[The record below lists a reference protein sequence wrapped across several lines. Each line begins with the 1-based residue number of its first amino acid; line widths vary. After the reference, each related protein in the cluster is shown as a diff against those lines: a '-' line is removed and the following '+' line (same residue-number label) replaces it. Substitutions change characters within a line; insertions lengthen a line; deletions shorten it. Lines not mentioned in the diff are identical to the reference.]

1 MYHTPELQHSF
12 VTLNQKTISQ
22 NRFLVEQRQIKVS
35 MLYDM
40 NMQLVQKQVRDMYN
54 YNKQLNSWKKV
65 NHNHNKLNNNRSSYQ
80 INMYRMNKENK
91 EGSNNNLNL
100 ILH

>member
-54 YNKQLNSWKKV
+54 YNKQLNSRKKV

-80 INMYRMNKENK
+80 INVYRMNKENK

>member
-1 MYHTPELQHSF
+1 
-12 VTLNQKTISQ
+12 
-22 NRFLVEQRQIKVS
+22 

-54 YNKQLNSWKKV
+54 YNKQLNSRKKV

>member
-54 YNKQLNSWKKV
+54 YNKQLNSWKK
-65 NHNHNKLNNNRSSYQ
+65 S
-80 INMYRMNKENK
+80 
-91 EGSNNNLNL
+91 
-100 ILH
+100 

>member
-22 NRFLVEQRQIKVS
+22 NRFLVKQRQIKVS

-65 NHNHNKLNNNRSSYQ
+65 NHNHNK
-80 INMYRMNKENK
+80 
-91 EGSNNNLNL
+91 
-100 ILH
+100 

>member
-22 NRFLVEQRQIKVS
+22 NQFLVEQRQIKVS

-65 NHNHNKLNNNRSSYQ
+65 NHNHNK
-80 INMYRMNKENK
+80 
-91 EGSNNNLNL
+91 
-100 ILH
+100 

>member
-1 MYHTPELQHSF
+1 
-12 VTLNQKTISQ
+12 
-22 NRFLVEQRQIKVS
+22 

-54 YNKQLNSWKKV
+54 YNKQLNSRKKV

-100 ILH
+100 I

>member
-1 MYHTPELQHSF
+1 
-12 VTLNQKTISQ
+12 
-22 NRFLVEQRQIKVS
+22 

-54 YNKQLNSWKKV
+54 YNKQLNSRKKV

-80 INMYRMNKENK
+80 INVYRMNKENK

>member
-54 YNKQLNSWKKV
+54 YNKQLNSRKKV

-100 ILH
+100 I

>member
-65 NHNHNKLNNNRSSYQ
+65 NHNHNK
-80 INMYRMNKENK
+80 
-91 EGSNNNLNL
+91 
-100 ILH
+100 

>member
-1 MYHTPELQHSF
+1 MKATCFSLDEILKTRTHLTLLFYILMYHTPELQHSF

-54 YNKQLNSWKKV
+54 YNKQLNS
-65 NHNHNKLNNNRSSYQ
+65 
-80 INMYRMNKENK
+80 
-91 EGSNNNLNL
+91 
-100 ILH
+100 